1 MCCHSLLH
9 RYTTCDQVRGRFQL
23 QVLPAEATRL
33 VPEDK
38 HKLDNLF
45 ASNTSMRDSRN
56 RLLVNQVKLL
66 AEDGL
71 GGRGV
76 IPAGCEVCC
85 RIEFPDPSATS
96 PSAIASVVEELP
108 RLEGCDINGV
118 LHGELFAMRDGALFR
133 CLELQQDQ
141 GRGDGMLNLVFF
153 VDGGAADS
161 SVILRIPFKFTT
173 DQVLADRAR
182 EITEMLVT
190 ISDHI
195 YDYYAQVQ
203 RHKSDFRD
211 IKIDIRRLTAAAP
224 KGELRYSC

>member
-1 MCCHSLLH
+1 M
-9 RYTTCDQVRGRFQL
+9 V
-23 QVLPAEATRL
+23 PAEATRL

-66 AEDGL
+66 AEDHL

-85 RIEFPDPSATS
+85 RIEFPDPSVAS

-118 LHGELFAMRDGALFR
+118 LHGELFAMRDGVLFR

-161 SVILRIPFKFTT
+161 SVILTIPFKFTT
-173 DQVLADRAR
+173 DQVLMERAAVIVER
-182 EITEMLVT
+182 LGNVDAELNSLESSLSLLNDNLKRDETDILALFNSRGDVRYDDDMQCSFSVNL
-190 ISDHI
+190 ISI
-195 YDYYAQVQ
+195 V
-203 RHKSDFRD
+203 F
-211 IKIDIRRLTAAAP
+211 
-224 KGELRYSC
+224 